1 MRLVRALLKA
11 GPGDKIFRMEDE
23 EFDQMRRVIRNPGLE
38 ILLNWPRRI
47 LAKTALYK
55 TEASG

>member
-11 GPGDKIFRMEDE
+11 GPGDKTFRMEDE

-38 ILLNWPRRI
+38 ILLNW
-47 LAKTALYK
+47 LYK

>member
-1 MRLVRALLKA
+1 MRALLKA
-11 GPGDKIFRMEDE
+11 GPGDKTFRMEDE